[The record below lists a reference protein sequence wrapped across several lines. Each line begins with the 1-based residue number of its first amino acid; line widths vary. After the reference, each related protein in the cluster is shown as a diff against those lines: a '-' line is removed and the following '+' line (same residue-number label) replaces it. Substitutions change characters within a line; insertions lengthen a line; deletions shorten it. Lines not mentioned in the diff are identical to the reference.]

1 MTLLTPGARG
11 QSLEQ
16 KIKVTFSAPVMVP
29 GEVLPAGSYVF
40 EALQEGSLTR
50 ILSADEKHVYATLL
64 TVPTERA
71 QPAEEV
77 TVILGRSPE
86 GSPQRIESW
95 FYPGDSVG
103 SEFVYDKQHPDH
115 ITGAISHGMKD
126 VEHVGAHAGSA
137 IVRAGKFIVG

>member
-29 GEVLPAGSYVF
+29 G
-40 EALQEGSLTR
+40 GSLTR